1 MAAKSAIRQPG
12 ALKARV
18 KSLGEDALASFS
30 ATHKAREG
38 ALRLSRDM
46 IRRSAES
53 IRATH
58 RGEFANARAL
68 VEEAARLSAELE
80 RVLEKQPGV
89 YFAGFVEDA
98 QKEYAEASLT
108 LAIIEGSPLPGRQ
121 DLGVGAAPYMNGL
134 AEAMGEM
141 RRYILDALRRG
152 DFSRCEDLLDLMD
165 EAYTLLVSMDFP
177 DAVTGGL
184 RRNTDMVRGVLE
196 RTRGDLTFALRQVRL
211 ERKLERFQ
219 DALPGARRRGPSK
232 ARQSK
237 S

>member
-1 MAAKSAIRQPG
+1 MPTKRTKPQSG
-12 ALKARV
+12 DLKARV

-30 ATHKAREG
+30 ATHKAREE
-38 ALRLSRDM
+38 ALRLSREM

-58 RGEFANARAL
+58 RHEFANARAL
-68 VEEAARLSAELE
+68 VQEAAKLSAQLE
-80 RVLEKQPGV
+80 RILEKEPGV

-108 LAIIEGSPLPGRQ
+108 LAIIEGSPLPDRQ
-121 DLGVGAAPYMNGL
+121 ALGVGAAPYMNGL

-165 EAYTLLVSMDFP
+165 EAYTILVSMDFP

-196 RTRGDLTFALRQVRL
+196 RTRGDLTFALRQEQL

-219 DALPGARRRGPSK
+219 EALPKVERRRASK
-232 ARQSK
+232 ARDSQT
-237 S
+237 